1 MNNPIEMI
9 KGLMSKGES
18 PQQMITNMISQ
29 NSNPM
34 IQNLMKMAQSG
45 NSQEVE
51 NFARNIC
58 KEKGIDFDKEFSN
71 FMKQIR

>member
-18 PQQMITNMISQ
+18 PQQMISNMISQ

-34 IQNLMKMAQSG
+34 MQNLMKMAQSG

-58 KEKGIDFDKEFSN
+58 KEKGIDFDKEFSK

>member
-34 IQNLMKMAQSG
+34 IQNLMKIAPNG
-45 NSQEVE
+45 NTQEVE

>member
-1 MNNPIEMI
+1 MNPIENI
-9 KGLMSKGES
+9 KSIINKGAN
-18 PQQMITNMISQ
+18 PQQVITNILSQ

-34 IQNLMKMAQSG
+34 MQNLMKMAQSG

>member
-18 PQQMITNMISQ
+18 PQQMISNMISQ
-29 NSNPM
+29 NSNSM
-34 IQNLMKMAQSG
+34 MQNLMKMAQSG

>member
-34 IQNLMKMAQSG
+34 MQNLMKMAQSG

>member
-1 MNNPIEMI
+1 MNPIEII
-9 KGLMSKGES
+9 KGFMNKGAN
-18 PQQMITNMISQ
+18 PQQIIANMINQ

-34 IQNLMKMAQSG
+34 MQNLMKMAQNG
-45 NSQEVE
+45 NTQEVE

>member
-29 NSNPM
+29 NSNPIM
-34 IQNLMKMAQSG
+34 QNLMQMAQNG
-45 NSQEVE
+45 NIQEVE

>member
-34 IQNLMKMAQSG
+34 MQNLMKMAQNG
-45 NSQEVE
+45 NTQEVE

>member
-18 PQQMITNMISQ
+18 PQQMISNMISQ

-34 IQNLMKMAQSG
+34 MQNLMKMAQSG

>member
-29 NSNPM
+29 NSNPI
-34 IQNLMKMAQSG
+34 IQNLMKIAQNG
-45 NSQEVE
+45 NTQEVE

>member
-29 NSNPM
+29 NSHPM
-34 IQNLMKMAQSG
+34 IQNLMKIAQNG
-45 NSQEVE
+45 NTQEVE

>member
-29 NSNPM
+29 NSNPIM
-34 IQNLMKMAQSG
+34 QNLMQMAQKG
-45 NSQEVE
+45 NSKEVE
-51 NFARNIC
+51 DFARNIC
-58 KEKGIDFDKEFSN
+58 KERGIDFDREFSN

>member
-1 MNNPIEMI
+1 MNPIGII

-18 PQQMITNMISQ
+18 PQQMISNMISQ

-34 IQNLMKMAQSG
+34 MQNLMKMAQSG